1 MTVNR
6 NHFKRSY
13 RDLPQWD
20 CPTCGKGH
28 LIVVP
33 EKTAIEETGPSKRA
47 HGHDDWDPDWIVERF
62 AMLMKCNFAS
72 CGEIA
77 AVSGDAYFDVCV
89 DVDEEGLYQQK
100 MVRHYE
106 PFSILPAPWPIRPA
120 KKTPDAVKEALKTA
134 AALLW
139 QSPEAAANQ
148 VRQAVEVLMDAQ
160 KVRKNQKTAR
170 KPLTLHA
177 RILEFGKKDVT
188 NSEILRAVKWI
199 GNDGSH
205 KGGLKRE
212 DVLDAFDMIEMALSN
227 LYDDTT
233 TEILKKVR
241 AVIKSKEK
249 KQKPKKASPAH
260 GQSVGAVTPA
270 STTQPTNQ
278 TVSGSSSST
287 LKKPSA
293 SNP

>member
-13 RDLPQWD
+13 RNLPQWD

-106 PFSILPAPWPIRPA
+106 PFAILPAPWPIRPA

-160 KVRKNQKTAR
+160 
-170 KPLTLHA
+170 
-177 RILEFGKKDVT
+177 
-188 NSEILRAVKWI
+188 
-199 GNDGSH
+199 
-205 KGGLKRE
+205 
-212 DVLDAFDMIEMALSN
+212 
-227 LYDDTT
+227 
-233 TEILKKVR
+233 
-241 AVIKSKEK
+241 
-249 KQKPKKASPAH
+249 
-260 GQSVGAVTPA
+260 
-270 STTQPTNQ
+270 
-278 TVSGSSSST
+278 
-287 LKKPSA
+287 
-293 SNP
+293 